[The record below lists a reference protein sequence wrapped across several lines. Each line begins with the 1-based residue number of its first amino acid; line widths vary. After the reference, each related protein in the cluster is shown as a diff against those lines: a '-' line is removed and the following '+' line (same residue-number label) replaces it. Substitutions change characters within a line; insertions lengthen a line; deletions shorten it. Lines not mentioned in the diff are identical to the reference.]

1 MAAVQHEKGVAT
13 MNALAAIP
21 PFPPIAAK
29 LLRLVSDEDVQL
41 HRIVELI
48 RADPGFSSEVL
59 RLANSPLHALLR
71 RVDSLREALVV
82 IGLERLK
89 RLVVTVASRAYA
101 KEFLA
106 RPELH
111 RCWRHMLACGLLAE
125 EIARACSID
134 ADQAYTAGLMHDAG
148 RLGLLAAF
156 SNDYADLLRDA
167 VHEGAVEDTAFL
179 LDRERERFGI
189 DHCEAGQELAEKWGL
204 PETFALI
211 AGRHHDRHYGV
222 EFALLDVVALG
233 CRLADSLGFGVIP
246 NGRAWSLEQVR
257 EQLPAKARA
266 RFWGDREALRSA
278 MLERLGELDPGHP
291 DVECA
296 GGRAAT
302 AAGAETANLAIESG
316 TILPSQEAS
325 AEELV
330 LGGKLASSAA
340 GSEDVAEAVDAPSN
354 PTAGL
359 AASEPPSAAA
369 PGGVRPKVGE
379 FNGAPVV
386 LVATALIGLLVLLLW
401 DPLGAG

>member
-1 MAAVQHEKGVAT
+1 

-29 LLRLVSDEDVQL
+29 LLQLVSDEEVRL

-71 RVDSLREALVV
+71 HVDSLREALVV
-82 IGLERLK
+82 IGLDRLK

-134 ADQAYTAGLMHDAG
+134 SDQAYTAGLMHDAG

-167 VHEGAVEDTAFL
+167 VHEGAAEDTAFL

-204 PETFALI
+204 PETFAFI
-211 AGRHHDRHYGV
+211 AGRHHDRHYGA

-246 NGRAWSLEQVR
+246 SARAWSLEQVR

-266 RFWGDREALRSA
+266 RFWGDREALKLA
-278 MLERLGELDPGHP
+278 ILERLEELDPGHSDVGNPKESAGAP
-291 DVECA
+291 DCEETTKPA
-296 GGRAAT
+296 MDPLRAAPAQD
-302 AAGAETANLAIESG
+302 AAARQVALNGKPASGAGRPEDGFEDGEVASNLA
-316 TILPSQEAS
+316 A
-325 AEELV
+325 
-330 LGGKLASSAA
+330 
-340 GSEDVAEAVDAPSN
+340 D
-354 PTAGL
+354 L
-359 AASEPPSAAA
+359 AAFEPTHADSRS
-369 PGGVRPKVGE
+369 GVRPSLAE
-379 FNGAPVV
+379 FNWAPVV
-386 LVATALIGLLVLLLW
+386 LVATALTGLLVLLLW